1 MLERISPMS
10 DLTYFRSSSVR
21 SQSID
26 TGFLLYDLRARKGYM
41 LHATAEILWRLL
53 DEHPHLDD
61 LVGAFCARFPEVKP
75 DVMRV
80 DLRRTL
86 ENLEGRGL
94 VRAMLDS

>member
-1 MLERISPMS
+1 MLERMSPMS

-26 TGFLLYDLRARKGYM
+26 TGFLLYDLRDRKGY
-41 LHATAEILWRLL
+41 LLNATAEILWRML

-61 LVGAFCARFPEVKP
+61 LVGAFCDRFPEVKP